1 MAARGSR
8 RPSLEKSRIRVLK
21 LTPAARLDL
30 VHAKGK
36 KKFISFLRKHTIKLV
51 PKLKSNCEL
60 SGEEV
65 GFKKFK
71 MN

>member
-36 KKFISFLRKHTIKLV
+36 KKIYFFLKKTYYQIG
-51 PKLKSNCEL
+51 PQT
-60 SGEEV
+60 EE
-65 GFKKFK
+65 
-71 MN
+71 